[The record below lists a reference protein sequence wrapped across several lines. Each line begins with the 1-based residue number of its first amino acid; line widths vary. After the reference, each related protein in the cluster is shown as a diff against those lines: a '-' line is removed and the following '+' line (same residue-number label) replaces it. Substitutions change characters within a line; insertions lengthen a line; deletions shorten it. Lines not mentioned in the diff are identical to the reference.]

1 MGEKIVERQRQK
13 GVESPQRECLLNRN
27 PDNQVERSPSLS
39 RDPRIVDRLLDN
51 GVTTLL
57 LTLMESESRIRTAF
71 VTTHMIV

>member
-51 GVTTLL
+51 GVTPLL
-57 LTLMESESRIRTAF
+57 LTLMESDPF
-71 VTTHMIV
+71 VMTSGQRLCL